1 MTESNLR
8 AYTLA
13 SIQPESKGCFF
24 LRLSVEHCDI
34 SYQSAGQYVQLA
46 APSVVPSFFAI
57 ANAPHHQANRLEFL
71 IKASGPA
78 ASAITA
84 TQPSGTLLLSNAQ
97 GSGFAL
103 EKTRSRD
110 LLLLTMGTGISALRP
125 VLQSIMDSR
134 REYGRVILLHGARTE
149 HEMPFFKEHE
159 LWRAS
164 QIDVR
169 PVFSQQSGLRQGRI
183 LAFIAEALSPN
194 TMVLLAGSK
203 EMIGL
208 TRLELARH
216 QLGPNQILTNY

>member
-1 MTESNLR
+1 MTDSNLR
-8 AYTLA
+8 AYPLA
-13 SIQPESKGCFF
+13 SIQPESKGCFL
-24 LRLSVEHCDI
+24 LRLSVEHAAI

-46 APSVVPSFFAI
+46 APSVVPSYFAI
-57 ANAPHHQANRLEFL
+57 ANAPLPQANELEFL

-84 TQPSGTLLLSNAQ
+84 TQPSSPLLLSRAQ

-103 EKTRSRD
+103 EKTRGRD

-125 VLQSIMDSR
+125 VLQAIIASR
-134 REYGRVILLHGARTE
+134 HEYGSVTLLHGARSE
-149 HEMPFFKEHE
+149 HEMPFFSEHE
-159 LWRAS
+159 RWRAS
-164 QIDVR
+164 QIEVR
-169 PVFSQQSGLRQGRI
+169 PVFSQQSGPRQGRV

-194 TMVLLAGSK
+194 AMILLSGSK

-216 QLGPNQILTNY
+216 QIGPEQILTNY